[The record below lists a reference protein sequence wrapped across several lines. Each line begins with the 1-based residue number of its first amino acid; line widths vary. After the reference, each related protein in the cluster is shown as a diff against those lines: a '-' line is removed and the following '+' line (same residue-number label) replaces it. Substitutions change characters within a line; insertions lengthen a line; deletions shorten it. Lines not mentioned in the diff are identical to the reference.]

1 MEVKELYPMQLGR
14 LASLIGGR
22 LLRGTPKTPVKHAVS
37 GTRHLREG
45 VVWFCKPQK
54 NTEKQLRSLRSKKSA
69 GVVVPRGWSKR
80 IPSSHAVIEVS
91 DPQKALWKL
100 VHWQR
105 AQSRA
110 LFIGITGSA
119 GKTTTKEMLASILST
134 QYKVLKSVANNNLH
148 SLMPGNLTLL
158 HPQHQIVILEMGMAG
173 FGNIRKQCQIA
184 KPSLGIVTNVGEAH
198 VGKLGDS
205 LANVARAKQE
215 LIDGLA
221 PKGTLILNADDA
233 GSKRLSTRRFR
244 GKVITLG
251 IQNPATLQA
260 TRVKYTKNG
269 MSFYIGKVPYQI
281 PVWGQHNI
289 YNALAAIAV
298 AKQLKVPTS
307 KIQKGLQ
314 SFPAPRMRLQRIKGI
329 KNWLLINDCY
339 NANPSA
345 MVAGLKVLMQVS
357 GKKQS
362 VAVLGDMHSLGKLS
376 LQSHR
381 QVGKF
386 VAQINPSTLIT
397 VGTQARQIAKGASL
411 AGYKGKIR
419 SLPNQP
425 ETVAHYLRKNIP
437 TGSVLYFKASRKT
450 ALEKTVNKI
459 RFR

>member
-1 MEVKELYPMQLGR
+1 MRLGR

-22 LLRGTPKTPVKHAVS
+22 LLRGSPRTPVKQATY
-37 GTRHLREG
+37 GKTRHLKER
-45 VVWFCKPQK
+45 VVLFFNPRK
-54 NTEKQLRSLRSKKSA
+54 NAEKQLASLQRKRSA
-69 GVVVPRGWSKR
+69 GVICPAGWSRK

-91 DPQKALWKL
+91 DSKKALWKL
-100 VHWQR
+100 VHWLR

-110 LFIGITGSA
+110 VFIGITGSA
-119 GKTTTKEMLASILST
+119 GKTTTKEMTASILST
-134 QYKVLKSVANNNLH
+134 KYKVLKSVANNNLY
-148 SLMPGNLTLL
+148 SLMPQNLIQL
-158 HPQHQIVILEMGMAG
+158 HPDHQVVVLEMGMAG
-173 FGNIRKQCQIA
+173 FGNIRKQCGVA

-198 VGKLGDS
+198 VGKLGHS

-215 LIDGLA
+215 LINGLTRG
-221 PKGTLILNADDA
+221 GTLILNADDP
-233 GSKRLSTRRFR
+233 GSKRLSTRGFR

-251 IQNPATLQA
+251 IKNPATIRA

-281 PVWGQHNI
+281 PIWGRHNV

-298 AKQLKVPTS
+298 ARQLNVPTPW
-307 KIQKGLQ
+307 IQKGLR

-345 MVAGLKVLMQVS
+345 MIAGLKVLMRVAE
-357 GKKQS
+357 KKHS

-376 LQSHR
+376 LESHR
-381 QVGKF
+381 KVGKF
-386 VAQINPSTLIT
+386 VARLNPSALIT
-397 VGTQARQIAKGASL
+397 VGPQAIEIAKGASL
-411 AGYKGKIR
+411 AGYKGKIH

-425 ETVAHYLRKNIP
+425 AKVANYLRKNVP
-437 TGSVLYFKASRKT
+437 KGSVLYFKASRNT

-459 RFR
+459 RAK

>member
-1 MEVKELYPMQLGR
+1 MYPMRLGR

-22 LLRGTPKTPVKHAVS
+22 LLRGTPQTSVKHAVFGS
-37 GTRHLREG
+37 TRHLREG
-45 VVWFCKPQK
+45 VVLFFKPQK
-54 NTEKQLRSLRSKKSA
+54 NVEKQLRSLQIKRSA
-69 GVVVPRGWSKR
+69 GVIAPKGWSRR
-80 IPSSHAVIEVS
+80 IPPSHAVIEVS
-91 DPQKALWKL
+91 DPKQALWKL

-110 LFIGITGSA
+110 IFIGITGSA
-119 GKTTTKEMLASILST
+119 GKTTTKEMAASILST
-134 QYKVLKSVANNNLH
+134 KYKVLKSVANNNLY
-148 SLMPGNLTLL
+148 SLMPGNLILL
-158 HPQHQIVILEMGMAG
+158 HPKHQVVVLEMGMAG
-173 FGNIRKQCQIA
+173 FGNIRKQCLVA

-198 VGKLGDS
+198 VGKLGHS

-221 PKGTLILNADDA
+221 PKGTLILNADDP
-233 GSKRLSTRRFR
+233 GSKRLNTRRFR
-244 GKVITLG
+244 GQVITLG
-251 IQNPATLQA
+251 IEKPATIRA

-269 MSFYIGKVPYQI
+269 MSFYIGKVPYHI
-281 PVWGQHNI
+281 PVWGRHNI

-298 AKQLKVPTS
+298 AKQLNVPTPW
-307 KIQKGLQ
+307 IQKGLQ
-314 SFPAPRMRLQRIKGI
+314 NFPAPRMRLQRIKGI

-345 MVAGLKVLMQVS
+345 MIAGLKVLMRVA

-386 VAQINPSTLIT
+386 VAQLNPSTLIT
-397 VGTQARQIAKGASL
+397 VGPQAVQIAKGASA

-425 ETVAHYLRKNIP
+425 ETVANYLRKNIP
-437 TGSVLYFKASRKT
+437 EGSVLYFKASRKT

-459 RFR
+459 RSR